1 MGRQLFEAVI
11 DGILSGGVYALMAAG
26 LTLIFGVLDIINIA
40 QGILVVL
47 AAYLSYVLS
56 VHLHIDL
63 FAGLL
68 ITVPA
73 MFVIGVAIQLLFIR
87 PLRGRERVSMSLL
100 ASYAVAIILEGILYI
115 AFGTG
120 TVQLNAWYVQSGIK
134 IIGGA
139 TPYYLPDIYLMGF
152 GLAVAAVAAI
162 YLFLYRT
169 KLGRSVRATMQDQTA
184 AALIGI
190 DVSRVA
196 AVTFGIGVA
205 ATAAGGMVFGALNS
219 FNANSGYDLISR
231 LLAIVILGGL
241 GSIGGA
247 LAAAV
252 FMITVE
258 SLVDI
263 WNPSWSV
270 VVFYAAL
277 VVVLTFRP
285 TGLFGRREARAQ

>member
-1 MGRQLFEAVI
+1 MGRQLFEAIV
-11 DGILSGGVYALMAAG
+11 DGILGGGVYALMAVG

-63 FAGLL
+63 FLGLL
-68 ITVPA
+68 VTVPA
-73 MFVIGVAIQLLFIR
+73 MFFIGVAIQVLFVR

-100 ASYAVAIILEGILYI
+100 ASYAVAIILEGVIYAI
-115 AFGTG
+115 FGPTN
-120 TVQLNAWYVQSGIK
+120 VQLSAWYVTDGVRIL
-134 IIGGA
+134 GGSN
-139 TPYYLPDIYLMGF
+139 PYYLPYIYLMGF
-152 GLAVAAVAAI
+152 GLAVLLVLAI
-162 YLFLYRT
+162 YFILYRT
-169 KLGRSVRATMQDQTA
+169 QFGRSVRATMQDQTA
-184 AALIGI
+184 ARLIGI
-190 DVSRVA
+190 DVNRVA

-231 LLAIVILGGL
+231 LLAIIILGGL

-258 SLVDI
+258 AVVDI
-263 WNPSWSV
+263 WAPSWSV

-277 VVVLTFRP
+277 VLVLTFRP
-285 TGLFGRREARAQ
+285 TGLFGKREARAQ